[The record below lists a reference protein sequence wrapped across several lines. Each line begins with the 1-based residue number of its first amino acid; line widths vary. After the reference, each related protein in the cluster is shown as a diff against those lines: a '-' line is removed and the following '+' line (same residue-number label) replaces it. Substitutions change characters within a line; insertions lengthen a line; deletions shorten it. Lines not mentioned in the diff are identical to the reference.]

1 MSRSASETDR
11 DSLVKHCILSLTCM
25 SAASSFLEIK
35 SSALKK
41 ATKRKLMKTEI
52 QLFVVPKFHPGD
64 CLPEKTLGTFVLAAS
79 PKRKNGRGGETGESS
94 CFRFFQIRVKFA
106 SCCSFVPRSQ
116 YLDRTSEGNMKMQ
129 SKNKP
134 SAST

>member
-41 ATKRKLMKTEI
+41 ATKRKLMKTETE
-52 QLFVVPKFHPGD
+52 LFVVPKFHPGD
-64 CLPEKTLGTFVLAAS
+64 CLPEKTLGTFVLAAI
-79 PKRKNGRGGETGESS
+79 PKRKKWERRGNRGEQL
-94 CFRFFQIRVKFA
+94 FQIFSDKGKI
-106 SCCSFVPRSQ
+106 CFVMFFRSQ
-116 YLDRTSEGNMKMQ
+116 VPIFGPYVGRKHENAKQKLT
-129 SKNKP
+129 
-134 SAST
+134 